1 MPPEISIIIP
11 TYNREK
17 SLVQSLESVL
27 RQEFSNWECLVVDD
41 GSLDSTFNLV
51 NWYVQKDPRFKFFQ
65 RPATR
70 QKGANACRNI
80 GMENASGAFV
90 TFLDSDDE
98 YLPVH
103 LEKRL
108 RHMKE
113 ACADLTFGAS
123 FIFDGLTKRVSQLR
137 SKKQEESWYDFA
149 LQNNI
154 TTPTL
159 FIKRDLVK
167 STSFDEQLLRHQDWD
182 FLMRLPKDIVTSY
195 YPEPTFVIHWK
206 KYEKRNIHFES
217 CVRTYTKYKSQISS
231 NNFLKRYL
239 FNLYEKAVNYDADEV
254 VVSFYRK
261 ELLALFDDYSLSEK
275 FKLHF
280 PKVYRYLRTIYVGT
294 LGFRSQ

>member
-1 MPPEISIIIP
+1 MVPEISIIIP
-11 TYNREK
+11 TYDREK
-17 SLVQSLESVL
+17 SLAGSLDSVL
-27 RQEFSNWECLVVDD
+27 RQEFVNWECLVVDD
-41 GSLDSTFNLV
+41 GSLDDTVNLV
-51 NWYVQKDPRFKFFQ
+51 NLYVQKDRRFRFFQ

-80 GMENASGAFV
+80 GIENALASFI

-98 YLPVH
+98 YLPEH

-108 RHMKE
+108 LHMRE
-113 ACADLTFGAS
+113 TAADVTFGAS
-123 FIFDGLTKRVSQLR
+123 YICDGLSKRVSQLR
-137 SKKQEESWYDFA
+137 SKKQDESWYDFA

-159 FIKRDLVK
+159 FVSRDVARN
-167 STSFDEQLLRHQDWD
+167 TRFDEQLLRHQDWD
-182 FLMRLPKDIVTSY
+182 FLMRLPADIVTSY
-195 YPEPTFVIHWK
+195 FPDPTFLIHWR

-217 CVRTYTKYKSQISS
+217 CMLVYTKYKSQIST

-254 VVSFYRK
+254 VTSFYRK
-261 ELLALFDDYSLSEK
+261 ELLTLFDDYTLGEK
-275 FKLHF
+275 FKLRF
-280 PKVYRYLRTIYVGT
+280 PKVYRNLRKTYLRT